1 MSGLL
6 CAGDLYIDRLT
17 DSGIGTGML
26 PVGNATRF
34 EITESAERVQRTGR
48 GRSNYGQVL
57 DEVAIKQPGTLGIT
71 LDEIDKTNLAT
82 ALLGESA
89 AIDVS
94 SGTFTDIE
102 VTAHLG
108 KRSHLGYRNILA
120 TPAPVV
126 TNEAGDTTYVV
137 DDDYTIDLRLGDII
151 PVDGGAISEGETIKV
166 SGSNGALSGSLI
178 SGGVKPQIKAK
189 LVLDGKNLADGTPVI
204 VTVDEATIT
213 PDGAV
218 DFLSSEFVEL
228 GLTGS
233 MRLQTGKTAPYTVEL
248 LDA

>member
-17 DSGIGTGML
+17 EAGVSTGML
-26 PVGNATRF
+26 SVGNATRF
-34 EITESAERVQRTGR
+34 EITESAERVQRIGR
-48 GRSNYGQVL
+48 GRTNYGQVL

-71 LDEIDKTNLAT
+71 LDEIDRTNLAT
-82 ALLGESA
+82 ALLGEAADIDISA
-89 AIDVS
+89 
-94 SGTFTDIE
+94 GTFTDVE

-108 KRSHLGYRNILA
+108 KRSHIGYRNVL
-120 TPAPVV
+120 TGPAPVV
-126 TNEAGDTTYVV
+126 TNEAGDTTFAV
-137 DDDYTIDLRLGDII
+137 DDDYTIDHRLGDII
-151 PVDGGAISEGETIKV
+151 PVDGGAISEGATIKV
-166 SGSNGALSGSLI
+166 SGSNGAVTGAKI
-178 SGGVKPQIKAK
+178 SGGVKPQINAK
-189 LVLDGKNLADGTPVI
+189 LVLDGKNLADGKPVI

-218 DFLSSEFVEL
+218 DFLSSEFSEL

-233 MRLQTGKTAPYTVEL
+233 MRLLEGQDAPYTVEL